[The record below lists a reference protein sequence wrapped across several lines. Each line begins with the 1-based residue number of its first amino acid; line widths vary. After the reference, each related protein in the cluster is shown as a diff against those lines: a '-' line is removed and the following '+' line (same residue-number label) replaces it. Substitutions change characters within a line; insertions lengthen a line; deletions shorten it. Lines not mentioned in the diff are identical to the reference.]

1 MTSKRSIAHLGA
13 IAGIIAVVG
22 ATLPVSAAA
31 QTATDVND
39 QIRKL
44 QNEIRTIQKQ
54 YQAQIRGLQKQL
66 DDLKAAQT
74 APKPAPVPPTA
85 SAALPAGAAKP
96 LEIPPTAGVLPPP
109 AVAEAKRGGFLGS
122 GIDLTV
128 GGYIEAASI
137 YRTRNETADI
147 SSNFNTAIP
156 FPNSPN
162 YYLTEFRF
170 SAHQTRL
177 TLLGQGKVDPDTALA
192 GYVETDFQS
201 APADSNS
208 IESNSYTPR
217 LRQAYATL
225 DRIDLGFH
233 LLGGQVYTL
242 LTLFNHDMTPHQ
254 EDIPLTIDGQ
264 YVVGFT
270 WTRNP
275 QFRVVQELG
284 KSVFVGFSLESPQ
297 TLLFS
302 GPNPPLVPTMVSN
315 PGGNHL
321 NPLAQY
327 STDIAPAL
335 VAKMVY
341 EPGWGHYELYGIGR
355 LFRSRAAFANRTIWG
370 GGGGAGAIL
379 PIIPKELDF
388 QADFLYGDGI
398 GRYGTSQFPD
408 VAIKPTG
415 VLAPI
420 PELQALTGLIGHPTD
435 ALDLYAYAGI
445 ERAGQTSFTV
455 DGTLP
460 FGYGNPLYNN
470 SGCLHEGSTLC
481 AANTSRVWQ
490 VAGGGWYSLYKGSY
504 GMLRIGAQGSYTR
517 RYIFKGIGGSPST
530 DEGMFFTSLR
540 YYPPPERRIVA
551 EHAACRRRPSR
562 AGHFRAAFRW
572 HREVDD
578 RPERHDARRIDGWIA
593 LVIVVL
599 DMVEVHRLGDAGQA
613 VDVAGEAPERRV
625 IDDASQVALEVAVIG
640 GVEPH

>member
-1 MTSKRSIAHLGA
+1 
-13 IAGIIAVVG
+13 
-22 ATLPVSAAA
+22 
-31 QTATDVND
+31 VND
-39 QIRKL
+39 QIKKL
-44 QNEIRTIQKQ
+44 QNDIGTIQKQ
-54 YQAQIRGLQKQL
+54 YQAEIRTIQKHHETEIRNLQKQL

-74 APKPAPVPPTA
+74 APPAVPPPAA
-85 SAALPAGAAKP
+85 SAPAGLAV
-96 LEIPPTAGVLPPP
+96 PPPGGPLPPP
-109 AVAEAKRGGFLGS
+109 VPGGRGAPPLPAAVAEAKRGGFLSS
-122 GIDLTV
+122 GIDLTL

-137 YRTRNETADI
+137 SRTRNETADI

-162 YYLTEFRF
+162 YHLSELRF

-177 TLLGQGKVDPDTALA
+177 DLLAQGKVDPDTALA
-192 GYVETDFQS
+192 AYVESDFQS

-225 DRIDLGFH
+225 DRSDLGFH
-233 LLGGQVYTL
+233 LLGGQIYTL
-242 LTLFNHDMTPHQ
+242 LTLFNHDMTPRQ

-275 QFRVVQELG
+275 QFRVVQDLD
-284 KSVFVGFSLESPQ
+284 KTVSVGFSLESPQ
-297 TLLFS
+297 ALLFS
-302 GPNPPLVPTMVSN
+302 GPNAPLVPTTVSN

-327 STDIAPAL
+327 STDIAPDL
-335 VAKMVY
+335 VAKMVF

-355 LFRSRAAFANRTIWG
+355 LFRSRAAFANHTIWG

-379 PIIPKELDF
+379 PIIPKQLDF

-398 GRYGTSQFPD
+398 GRYGTSQLPD

-415 VLAPI
+415 ILAPI
-420 PELQALTGLIGHPTD
+420 PEFQALTGLVGHPTD

-445 ERAGQTSFTV
+445 EEARQTSFTV
-455 DGTLP
+455 GTLP

-481 AANTSRVWQ
+481 AENTSRVWQ
-490 VAGGGWYSLYKGSY
+490 LAGGVWYSLYKGSY
-504 GMLRIGAQGSYTR
+504 GMLRIGAQGSYTQ

-530 DEGMFFTSLR
+530 NDAMLFTSLR
-540 YYPPPERRIVA
+540 YYPPP
-551 EHAACRRRPSR
+551 
-562 AGHFRAAFRW
+562 
-572 HREVDD
+572 
-578 RPERHDARRIDGWIA
+578 
-593 LVIVVL
+593 
-599 DMVEVHRLGDAGQA
+599 
-613 VDVAGEAPERRV
+613 
-625 IDDASQVALEVAVIG
+625 
-640 GVEPH
+640 

>member
-1 MTSKRSIAHLGA
+1 MTAPQLPIRILRDRFALAISLGW
-13 IAGIIAVVG
+13 AV
-22 ATLPVSAAA
+22 LPVPALA
-31 QTATDVND
+31 QTAAPTDD
-39 QIRKL
+39 QIKQL
-44 QNEIRTIQKQ
+44 QSEIRNVQKHYETEIRNIQKQ
-54 YQAQIRGLQKQL
+54 HETEIRNIQRQL

-85 SAALPAGAAKP
+85 GLGPPPAPGAPAPLQILPAAGILPPPVQAA
-96 LEIPPTAGVLPPP
+96 PPAPP

-162 YYLTEFRF
+162 YHLSELRF

-192 GYVETDFQS
+192 AYFESDFQS

-217 LRQAYATL
+217 LRQAYASL
-225 DRIDLGFH
+225 DRSDLGLH
-233 LLGGQVYTL
+233 LLGGQTYSL
-242 LTLFNHDMTPHQ
+242 LTLFHHDMTPRQ

-275 QFRVVQELG
+275 QFRVVQDLD
-284 KSVFVGFSLESPQ
+284 KSVSVGFSLESPQ
-297 TLLFS
+297 ALLFN
-302 GPNPPLVPTMVSN
+302 GPNAPLVPTTVSN

-327 STDIAPAL
+327 STDIAPD
-335 VAKMVY
+335 MVTKIAF

-379 PIIPKELDF
+379 PLVPKQLDF

-398 GRYGTSQFPD
+398 GRYGTSQLPD

-415 VLAPI
+415 ILAPV
-420 PELQALTGLIGHPTD
+420 PGLQALVGLIGHPTD
-435 ALDLYAYAGI
+435 ALDLYVYGGL
-445 ERAGQTSFTV
+445 EQAGQTSFTV
-455 DGTLP
+455 NGILP

-481 AANTSRVWQ
+481 AANTSRIWQ
-490 VAGGGWYSLYKGSY
+490 VAGGAWYSLYKGSY
-504 GMLRIGAQGSYTR
+504 GELRIGAQGSYTQ

-540 YYPPPERRIVA
+540 YYPPP
-551 EHAACRRRPSR
+551 
-562 AGHFRAAFRW
+562 
-572 HREVDD
+572 
-578 RPERHDARRIDGWIA
+578 
-593 LVIVVL
+593 
-599 DMVEVHRLGDAGQA
+599 
-613 VDVAGEAPERRV
+613 
-625 IDDASQVALEVAVIG
+625 
-640 GVEPH
+640 